1 MFFAP
6 EHGIRG
12 DQQGGVEIEDYVDDL
27 TGLMVYSLYGKN
39 RAPTD
44 EQLRGVD
51 ALLFDVQDVGARF
64 YTFVWTMTYAMEAAA
79 KNGKTFVVFD
89 RPNPIGADVVEGPP
103 NTMDAGTIGR
113 KWPNAPFGVPTRFG
127 MTIGE
132 VATLVNSEWMQPK
145 VDLRVIT
152 IPGYH
157 RSDQW
162 STLGRPW
169 VMPSPN
175 MPTFDGSAMV
185 YTGTCL
191 FEDVKGVSEGRGTTR
206 PFEIIGLPAANTAKA
221 ASAFT
226 NLLNSCGL
234 PGVHF

>member
-1 MFFAP
+1 MMAQATKSPVKQQLAELFKVLSGMRVGMITNPTSVDEELLFLPDFLALDKSVPFNLTMFFAP

-51 ALLFDVQDVGARF
+51 ALLFDIQDVGARF

-103 NTMDAGTIGR
+103 NTMDAGLIGR

-152 IPGYH
+152 IP
-157 RSDQW
+157 RISSQ
-162 STLGRPW
+162 
-169 VMPSPN
+169 
-175 MPTFDGSAMV
+175 
-185 YTGTCL
+185 
-191 FEDVKGVSEGRGTTR
+191 
-206 PFEIIGLPAANTAKA
+206 
-221 ASAFT
+221 
-226 NLLNSCGL
+226 
-234 PGVHF
+234 